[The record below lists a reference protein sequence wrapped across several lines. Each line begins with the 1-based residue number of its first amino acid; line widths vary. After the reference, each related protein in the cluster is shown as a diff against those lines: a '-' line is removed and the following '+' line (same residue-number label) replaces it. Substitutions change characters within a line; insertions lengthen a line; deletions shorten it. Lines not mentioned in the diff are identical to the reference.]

1 MADQTLPAGPSD
13 ERPRA
18 GSRGGALEDTGWGGR
33 PAAEAATVGRR
44 DGRRVISRLAPSG
57 AGPGAGESE
66 MVRVEAPVKG
76 QEDDD
81 VPRHPTLRDHPGPT

>member
-1 MADQTLPAGPSD
+1 MADRRSRRDPLTSVPEPGREAGPD
-13 ERPRA
+13 
-18 GSRGGALEDTGWGGR
+18 DTGEGAG
-33 PAAEAATVGRR
+33 AEAATVGRR

-81 VPRHPTLRDHPGPT
+81 VPRHPTLRDHPGPG